1 MLHLPAAQRA
11 VLRATPPVMAADG
24 VGTPVS
30 LGIMWLCRRDRR
42 HGKPGGLLHLPAA
55 RWGGARSLACH
66 AASHGGGRRWNP
78 RIARDCVALPARPP
92 AWQAWRLA
100 PLADGVLGWS
110 AQSCVPRRQSPVAAD
125 GVGTPVPLGLC
136 CSAGALRRMARLTA
150 CSTRRRLESLPHVSS
165 LSHIIVS
172 APNRV
177 HAPSGWPGLFWKA
190 QGGCGQSLRPM

>member
-1 MLHLPAAQRA
+1 
-11 VLRATPPVMAADG
+11 
-24 VGTPVS
+24 
-30 LGIMWLCRRDRR
+30 MWLCRRDRR
-42 HGKPGGLLHLPAA
+42 HGKPGGLLHLLTAC
-55 RWGGARSLACH
+55 WGGARSLACH
-66 AASHGGGRRWNP
+66 AASPGGGRRWNS
-78 RIARDCVALPARPP
+78 RIARDYVALPARPP

-100 PLADGVLGWS
+100 PLASGALGWS
-110 AQSCVPRRQSPVAAD
+110 AQSCVPRRQSWRRMVLELPYRS
-125 GVGTPVPLGLC
+125 GLC
-136 CSAGALRRMARLTA
+136 GSAGATAGMASLAA